1 MTIYPALS
9 PSHLFS
15 QFAFYSSASQYTS
28 VNILPQERFQKRKDL
43 PLLLPT
49 HASSLSLGISSVL
62 FVFAVVSPRQGDAE
76 ERSFH
81 IGKLWHFHSVS
92 PQTGLLLLLTSDLD
106 NFKIS
111 TQIYPSADFHLWIY
125 CALTGKRGERAHL
138 IKIEWR
144 YFDNT
149 PNFNKMGVDKEVCIW
164 IFHNLQYWRFYNLM
178 QRRKQS

>member
-1 MTIYPALS
+1 MPGHILTQTDDQVAFLVEAQSWPLRFPMQRGASVSWHLFHTCTEETRVVMMTIYPALS

-62 FVFAVVSPRQGDAE
+62 FMFAAVSPRQGDAE

-92 PQTGLLLLLTSDLD
+92 PQTGLLLLQTSDSY
-106 NFKIS
+106 KS
-111 TQIYPSADFHLWIY
+111 THQLIYIY
-125 CALTGKRGERAHL
+125 EYTAR
-138 IKIEWR
+138 
-144 YFDNT
+144 
-149 PNFNKMGVDKEVCIW
+149 
-164 IFHNLQYWRFYNLM
+164 
-178 QRRKQS
+178 